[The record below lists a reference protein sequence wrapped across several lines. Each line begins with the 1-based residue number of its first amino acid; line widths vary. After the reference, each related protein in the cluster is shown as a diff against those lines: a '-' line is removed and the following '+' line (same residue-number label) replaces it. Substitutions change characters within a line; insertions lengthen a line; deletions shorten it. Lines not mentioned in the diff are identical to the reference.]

1 MDDRKWEELSE
12 GEFEAMLGAGLPDL
26 PPEGIVEEVTP
37 WKRAWNRVLVGMALS
52 TVTLNFWLLDTILP
66 AVGVVLMLLGFR
78 SLRRENRWFRS
89 CFVLTLLRAVH
100 FFLLLLLNT
109 TIWVSAGVLSA
120 LSVSYTHLTLPT
132 ICSV

>member
-66 AVGVVLMLLGFR
+66 AVGGVPHSMQSRRKTTSCRPKRGER
-78 SLRRENRWFRS
+78 S
-89 CFVLTLLRAVH
+89 AA
-100 FFLLLLLNT
+100 
-109 TIWVSAGVLSA
+109 IAPA
-120 LSVSYTHLTLPT
+120 PT
-132 ICSV
+132 

>member
-78 SLRRENRWFRS
+78 SLRRENDGS
-89 CFVLTLLRAVH
+89 EA
-100 FFLLLLLNT
+100 
-109 TIWVSAGVLSA
+109 A
-120 LSVSYTHLTLPT
+120 LS
-132 ICSV
+132 

>member
-52 TVTLNFWLLDTILP
+52 TVTLNFWPLDTILP

-78 SLRRENRWFRS
+78 TCGVKPMVPKLLCLDAAPGSPLFS
-89 CFVLTLLRAVH
+89 CF
-100 FFLLLLLNT
+100 
-109 TIWVSAGVLSA
+109 
-120 LSVSYTHLTLPT
+120 
-132 ICSV
+132 CS